1 MSANPATVPHAPGKA
16 MNAAGASTAATISH
30 RSRRGATP
38 VRRKIVLRGVHFDFD
53 KSNIRSDARPILD
66 EAIHILKDEPEIRVS
81 VEGHTDSMGTEAY
94 NQRLSER
101 RARSVVDYLVA
112 GGISRSRLDPVGFGE
127 SDPVAS
133 NATEEGRAQNR
144 RVELK
149 VLN

>member
-1 MSANPATVPHAPGKA
+1 VTSGFSYNHSFAAPAVAEYVPPPPPPA
-16 MNAAGASTAATISH
+16 
-30 RSRRGATP
+30 P

-53 KSNIRSDARPILD
+53 KSNIRPDARPILD